1 MEDQEVLKMNFLNE
15 NIIEKGMDPENF
27 FEFIKKKTNKEYDSL
42 ELDKIKELFN
52 EFNKGEGNNKEEGKE
67 KEKEESK
74 DKSNEKEKKKD
85 EEEKKKKKKKK
96 KKKRKKS

>member
-52 EFNKGEGNNKEEGKE
+52 EFNKGESKEEKKKEEGNE
-67 KEKEESK
+67 KEKE
-74 DKSNEKEKKKD
+74 
-85 EEEKKKKKKKK
+85 
-96 KKKRKKS
+96 